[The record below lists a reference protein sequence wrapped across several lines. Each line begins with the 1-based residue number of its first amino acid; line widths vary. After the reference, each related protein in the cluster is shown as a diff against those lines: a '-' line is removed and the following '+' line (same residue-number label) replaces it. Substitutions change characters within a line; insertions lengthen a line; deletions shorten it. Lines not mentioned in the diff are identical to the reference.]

1 MVATAFV
8 GQFYDPEWLEITQS
22 EIFAIGETIFKS
34 QFTDINFRR
43 VKYVGEGIALEDK
56 SLENSMK
63 KNHV

>member
-1 MVATAFV
+1 MATAFV
-8 GQFYDPEWLEITQS
+8 GQFYDLEWLEITQS
-22 EIFAIGETIFKS
+22 AIFAIGETIIKS

-43 VKYVGEGIALEDK
+43 VKVCCEGIALEDK